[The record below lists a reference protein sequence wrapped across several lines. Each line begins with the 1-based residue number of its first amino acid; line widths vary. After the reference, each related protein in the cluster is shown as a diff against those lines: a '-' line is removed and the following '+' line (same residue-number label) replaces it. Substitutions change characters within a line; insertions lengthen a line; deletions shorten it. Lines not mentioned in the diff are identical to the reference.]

1 MISKKTGSLT
11 WIYFLLVERL
21 QSTRILRRIAARLRK
36 TKSFIPSV
44 SLDDPSGT
52 KFAAVDPNLIPLGDE
67 SEAIV
72 HAINNVGRKF
82 GLKSNHIKGF
92 R

>member
-1 MISKKTGSLT
+1 M
-11 WIYFLLVERL
+11 
-21 QSTRILRRIAARLRK
+21 
-36 TKSFIPSV
+36 

-67 SEAIV
+67 SEAII
-72 HAINNVGRKF
+72 HAINNVGRRF